1 MEQNNYDLAII
12 GGGAAGFT
20 AAVYACRNNKK
31 VVVFEGH
38 AIGGQISESP
48 LVENY
53 PSIMEISGQDFSDNI
68 MNQAIHN
75 GAVVEF
81 ENIASLEHNGEH
93 AVLTTELGNVFQSKA
108 VILAVGCE
116 PRRIGFEN
124 EKHWIGK
131 GLGYCA
137 VCDGN
142 FYKNKDVAVIGGG
155 DTALQEAIYLSNI
168 CKSVTLVHRREE
180 FRASEVLVQR
190 AKSRANI
197 KYALNAVALRPVG
210 EEKIQ
215 GVVLKSTVDGSES
228 ELAVDAVFVAIG
240 RIPQTKLFAKY
251 LNLDEQ
257 GFILAG
263 EDCKTQH
270 KWLFVAGD
278 CRQKSLR
285 QLTTAVSD
293 GSVAGIAASEFIEE

>member
-1 MEQNNYDLAII
+1 MEQNYYDLAIV

-53 PSIMEISGQDFSDNI
+53 PSIMEISGTDFSENL
-68 MNQAIHN
+68 MNQAMHN
-75 GAVVEF
+75 GASIEF
-81 ENIASLEHNGEH
+81 ENIAKLEHDGTH
-93 AVLTTELGNVFQSKA
+93 AILTTEMGNVFKSKA

-124 EKHWIGK
+124 EKQWIGK

-142 FYKNKDVAVIGGG
+142 FYKNKDVAVVGGG
-155 DTALQEAIYLSNI
+155 DTALQEALYLSNI
-168 CKSVTLVHRREE
+168 CNTVSLIHRREE
-180 FRASEVLVQR
+180 FRASDILVSR
-190 AKSRANI
+190 AKNRENI
-197 KYALNAVALRPVG
+197 KFILNATAQRPLG
-210 EEKIQ
+210 EDKMT
-215 GVVLKSTVDGSES
+215 GVVLQSTVDGSTF
-228 ELAVDAVFVAIG
+228 ELPVEAVFVAIG
-240 RIPQTKLFAKY
+240 RIPQTKLFAEY
-251 LNLDEQ
+251 LKMDEH

-263 EDCKTQH
+263 EDCKTDH

-278 CRQKSLR
+278 CREKSLR

-293 GSVAGIAASEFIEE
+293 GSMAGIAASEFIEE

>member
-1 MEQNNYDLAII
+1 MEQNLYDLAVV

-20 AAVYACRNNKK
+20 AAIYACRNNKK

-53 PSIMEISGQDFSDNI
+53 PSIMEISGADFSDHL

-75 GAVVEF
+75 GASVEF
-81 ENIASLEHNGEH
+81 ENIATLSHDGTH
-93 AVLTTELGNVFQSKA
+93 AVLTTEMGNVFKSKA

-124 EKHWIGK
+124 EKFWIGK

-155 DTALQEAIYLSNI
+155 DTALQEALYLSNI
-168 CKSVTLVHRREE
+168 CKSVSLVHRREE
-180 FRASEVLVQR
+180 FRASDILVSR
-190 AKSRANI
+190 AKARENI
-197 KYALNAVALRPVG
+197 KFVLNAIADCPIG
-210 EEKIQ
+210 EEKMT
-215 GVVLKSTVDGSES
+215 GLKLKSTVDGSS
-228 ELAVDAVFVAIG
+228 FELDVDAVFVAIG
-240 RIPQTKLFAKY
+240 RIPQTGRFADFLK
-251 LNLDEQ
+251 LDEG

-263 EDCKTQH
+263 EDCRTDH

-278 CRQKSLR
+278 CREKSLR

-293 GSVAGIAASEFIEE
+293 GSVAGINASEFIDE